1 MESNEPKAVTDEIR
15 LQAIVLL
22 KLPPLPI
29 QLRPGQWT
37 LGNPL
42 SIEEAR
48 DYFEIGARS
57 LATSMYKI
65 EQMSADGMMAT
76 FTPYVGEVQ
85 LFQVIASI
93 DASIIA
99 LIGDT
104 CAVTDFSALRSR
116 VWNKCGK
123 ILVEEEEISFIRQS
137 PAKFYRFWSRHT
149 PRSQDSLTINESKS
163 AAETRYRQMVEM
175 MNEDLSIADIA
186 KRLGVTR
193 SAVYLMRSQY
203 KEQLKLDV
211 DRGMRAMQF
220 RKRED

>member
-1 MESNEPKAVTDEIR
+1 MESKELSAVTDEIR
-15 LQAIVLL
+15 LHAIVLV

-48 DYFEIGARS
+48 DYFETGARS
-57 LATSMYKI
+57 LAASTYRI
-65 EQMSADGMMAT
+65 ELLSADSILAT
-76 FTPYVGEVQ
+76 FTPYVGDMQ
-85 LFQVIASI
+85 LFQVIAAI

-99 LIGDT
+99 IVGDT
-104 CAVTDFSALRSR
+104 DAVSDFSALRSR

-123 ILVEEEEISFIRQS
+123 IVVEEEEISFIRQS
-137 PAKFYRFWSRHT
+137 PTKFYRFWSRHT
-149 PRSQDSLTINESKS
+149 PRSEDSFTIGESKS
-163 AAETRYRQMVEM
+163 DAETRYCQLVEM

-193 SAVYLMRSQY
+193 SAVYLMRNQY
-203 KEQLKLDV
+203 KEQLKVDV